1 MIRKHLGSLLLGLAL
16 AGIACIPPATAQPAL
31 DMTPAKVRFG
41 YITGPAFP
49 TYIIAEELGYFRKQN
64 LTIEKTFLNGAG
76 AVSEALAAGN
86 IDIGNTA
93 PMASVLA
100 SAKGAKTLMVSG
112 YEPSFTDKA
121 GTPWEGVYV
130 VVRSGE
136 GIKTLQDLRGKRIA
150 VNDIGSNWYFLLR
163 AFYIRNNMNPDKD
176 VSIVPVPFAQMAG
189 ALIQKQVDA
198 VIATVDGYA
207 QAKERIG
214 VDLIGTHSSL
224 ENIDVAL
231 SSAVAV
237 NTEYLRKN
245 PDVVVRFLRAFIE
258 ARLWINNAVAKK
270 DPAYMAAVAKSMKY
284 TPQRADFFLKTR
296 GGGYGK
302 ELVFV
307 NLLDLPKRLID
318 RQLELLRLGG
328 AIKPDAKVAYEET
341 VDIRP
346 LQRAYQTLGLK
357 WDESKH

>member
-1 MIRKHLGSLLLGLAL
+1 VCA
-16 AGIACIPPATAQPAL
+16 AGDRA
-31 DMTPAKVRFG
+31 
-41 YITGPAFP
+41 
-49 TYIIAEELGYFRKQN
+49 TYIVAEELGYFKKEN

-86 IDIGNTA
+86 LDIGNTA

-100 SAKGAKTLMVSG
+100 SAKGAKTLMVSA
-112 YEPSFTDKA
+112 YEPSFTDKS
-121 GTPWEGVYV
+121 GTPWEGVFV

-136 GIKTLQDLRGKRIA
+136 GIKNLLDLRGKRIA

-163 AFYIRNNMNPDKD
+163 AFYIKNNMNPDKD

-198 VIATVDGYA
+198 AIATVDGYA

-214 VDLIGTHSSL
+214 IDLIGTHSSL

-231 SSAVAV
+231 SSAIAV

-245 PDVVVRFLRAFIE
+245 PDVMVRFLRAFIE

-270 DPAYMAAVAKSMKY
+270 DPAFMEIVAKGMKY
-284 TPQRADFFLKTR
+284 TPQRADFYFKMR

-328 AIKPDAKVAYEET
+328 AIKPDAKVAYEDA

-346 LQRAYQTLGLK
+346 LQRAYQSLGLK